1 MTLLQISDT
10 HNLHQQLSDLPIADV
25 LVHCGDFTDMGTEA
39 EVLNF
44 LNWFIDLPFS
54 QKIFVTGNHDLCLWD
69 AEKIEDL
76 PDNVHFLQDN
86 GCEVDGVK
94 FFGVAYN
101 HPVSLIPHNV
111 DVLITHEPP
120 FMILDRSN
128 KIHWGNLALK
138 NRVLGINP
146 QYHLFGHAHEAYGVE
161 QRGKTIFANGSVLDD
176 YYRLCN
182 APLLHDI
189 TCINSQLL

>member
-10 HNLHQQLSDLPIADV
+10 HNLHQQLSDLPMADV

-86 GCEVDGVK
+86 GCEVNGVK

-101 HPVSLIPHNV
+101 HPVSLIPHDI
-111 DVLITHEPP
+111 DVLITHQPP
-120 FMILDRSN
+120 FMILDRS
-128 KIHWGNLALK
+128 
-138 NRVLGINP
+138 
-146 QYHLFGHAHEAYGVE
+146 
-161 QRGKTIFANGSVLDD
+161 S
-176 YYRLCN
+176 
-182 APLLHDI
+182 
-189 TCINSQLL
+189 